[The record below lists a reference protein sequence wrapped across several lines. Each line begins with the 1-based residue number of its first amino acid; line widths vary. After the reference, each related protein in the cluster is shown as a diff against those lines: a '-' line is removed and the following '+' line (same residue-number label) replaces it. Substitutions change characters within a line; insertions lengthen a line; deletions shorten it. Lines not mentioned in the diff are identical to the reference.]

1 MTDPPLHRPLSREPS
16 MDSSTYDPV
25 LVEEQLAWLRLR
37 NPLRPPAPG
46 RALVLVPNDGPA
58 LTVRPGEEI
67 SDAWVGRY
75 QTAYTVDTT
84 EHRLVLGIPLLS
96 RDPTFAFRSE
106 VALVCAVTDPAEV
119 VARGIRDMSDA
130 LFDHMRRMLR
140 TVSRDYDIAEFHE
153 AEAALNR
160 RVREFTG
167 DSAVRLR
174 NIHVELLV
182 DEDEAATSGRTYR
195 DVVRETRLAD
205 MRRQRHL
212 DMLRSDGFEGLIAEI
227 MEREGPRA
235 AQELIAKAEA
245 DEREELMRTF
255 ELVMERGDADREP
268 FEVAKTERTV
278 LGRVL
283 GGSDAPFGGTRAS
296 RVRGR
301 GVTDRPVEPRPG
313 AWAEDR
319 PATVLPGEVVRSPI
333 AGPPEDE
340 PLADK
345 VPLDKASAGADD
357 VLRPGPGRVPDRTG
371 GVEPPRVSR
380 VRGVHRMRSPG
391 GGDR

>member
-1 MTDPPLHRPLSREPS
+1 

-25 LVEEQLAWLRLR
+25 LAEERLAWLRLL

-84 EHRLVLGIPLLS
+84 EHRLVLHIPLLS

-106 VALVCAVTDPAEV
+106 VALVCAVVDPAEV
-119 VARGIRDMSDA
+119 VARGIRDMTNA

-140 TVSRDYDIAEFHE
+140 AVSRDYDIAEFHE
-153 AEAALNR
+153 AESALNR
-160 RVREFTG
+160 RVRDFTG

-174 NIHVELLV
+174 NVHVELLV
-182 DEDEAATSGRTYR
+182 DEEEVATSGRTYR
-195 DVVRETRLAD
+195 DVERETRLAG

-212 DMLRSDGFEGLIAEI
+212 DMLRADGFEGLIAEI

-245 DEREELMRTF
+245 EEREELMRTF
-255 ELVMERGDADREP
+255 KLVMERGDADREP
-268 FEVAKTERTV
+268 FEVANTERMV
-278 LGRVL
+278 LGRLL
-283 GGSDAPFGGTRAS
+283 GGSEAPFGGTRAS
-296 RVRGR
+296 RVRGS
-301 GVTDRPVEPRPG
+301 GVADRAVEDRPSG
-313 AWAEDR
+313 WAEVR
-319 PATVLPGEVVRSPI
+319 PATVLPGEVVPPSI
-333 AGPPEDE
+333 GGPPEDE
-340 PLADK
+340 PLAGK
-345 VPLDKASAGADD
+345 VPFEAPTGADD
-357 VLRPGPGRVPDRTG
+357 GYDAGRPGPGPRPDRRSGSSEGET
-371 GVEPPRVSR
+371 EPPRASR
-380 VRGVHRMRSPG
+380 VRGVQRIRPVDG
-391 GGDR
+391 GGR

>member
-1 MTDPPLHRPLSREPS
+1 

-25 LVEEQLAWLRLR
+25 LAQERLAWLRLL
-37 NPLRPPAPG
+37 NPLRSPEPG

-84 EHRLVLGIPLLS
+84 EHRLVLEIPLLS

-106 VALVCAVTDPAEV
+106 VALVCAVVDPAEV

-140 TVSRDYDIAEFHE
+140 AVSRDYDIAEFHE

-160 RVREFTG
+160 RVRDFTG
-167 DSAVRLR
+167 DTAVRLR

-182 DEDEAATSGRTYR
+182 DEDEVAISGRTYR
-195 DVVRETRLAD
+195 DVVRETRLAG

-212 DMLRSDGFEGLIAEI
+212 DMLRADGFEGLIAEI

-245 DEREELMRTF
+245 EEREELMRTF
-255 ELVMERGDADREP
+255 KLVLERGDADREP
-268 FEVAKTERTV
+268 FEVANTERMV
-278 LGRVL
+278 LGRLL
-283 GGSDAPFGGTRAS
+283 GGSEAPFGGTRAS
-296 RVRGR
+296 RVRGGMADRAVEDRSR
-301 GVTDRPVEPRPG
+301 G
-313 AWAEDR
+313 WAEDR
-319 PATVLPGEVVRSPI
+319 PATVLPGEVVPPSI
-333 AGPPEDE
+333 TGPPDDE

-345 VPLDKASAGADD
+345 VPLDKAPTGADGGYG
-357 VLRPGPGRVPDRTG
+357 VRRPGPGPGPDRRTG
-371 GVEPPRVSR
+371 ARAGEAEQPRASR
-380 VRGVHRMRSPG
+380 VRGVQRVRPADG
-391 GGDR
+391 GGR